1 MSNSK
6 WNRGIYWMVE
16 LKKCSKLFSRDTA
29 CGMHWS
35 SPNPLKRLLIENW
48 FQVYCYVHAKVN
60 EKV

>member
-1 MSNSK
+1 
-6 WNRGIYWMVE
+6 MVE